1 MGLRHID
8 ILTNVAAGAIVTDG
22 IAKEAAV
29 KIDAWPILSF
39 PSALAAGFRRGQ
51 RKALLSALHIASG
64 TPVIV
69 DFSGCHTL
77 NQEDI
82 DLLLECMAR
91 VAGRDT
97 PLLLVTGSRVIRILL
112 ELTRIASIVPV
123 FNTVEEALAYPRIG
137 AEGIATS
144 QTGNFGEVRE

>member
-1 MGLRHID
+1 
-8 ILTNVAAGAIVTDG
+8 VAAGAIVTDR
-22 IAKEAAV
+22 IAKAAAA
-29 KIDAWPILSF
+29 KTDTWPILSF
-39 PSALAAGFRRGQ
+39 PSALAPGFRRGQ
-51 RKALLSALHIASG
+51 RKALLLALRIASG

-69 DFSGCHTL
+69 DLSSCHTL

-97 PLLLVTGSRVIRILL
+97 PLLVVAGSGVIRILL

-123 FNTVEEALAYPRIG
+123 FNTVEEALAHPRIG
-137 AEGIATS
+137 SREIAAS
-144 QTGNFGEVRE
+144 QAGNPGEVRE